1 MKMNKINLLLG
12 FLLIFLFIN
21 CATSVGYVNEGV
33 EYPPSTMESIKL
45 YSDKVPERNYVEI
58 GYVSAHIT
66 DNPSGDGL
74 KELLKKEA
82 SKMGADAIISFQLW
96 GATAEGIAI
105 KFEEQK

>member
-1 MKMNKINLLLG
+1 MNKINLLLG
-12 FLLIFLFIN
+12 FLLILLFSS
-21 CATSVGYVNEGV
+21 CATSVGYVNDGI
-33 EYPPSTMESIKL
+33 EYPPSSIDNIKL
-45 YSDKVPERNYVEI
+45 YSDKVPDNNYVEI

-105 KFEEQK
+105 KIEEQK